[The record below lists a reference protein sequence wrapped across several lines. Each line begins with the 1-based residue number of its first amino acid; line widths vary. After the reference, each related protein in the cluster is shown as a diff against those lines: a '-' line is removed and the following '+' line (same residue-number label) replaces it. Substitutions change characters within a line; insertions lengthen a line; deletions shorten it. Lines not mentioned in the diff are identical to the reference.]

1 VSELREAVAA
11 GFGRKLT
18 EARARAKLSQE
29 ELGYRSEIH
38 RTQITRLEAG
48 ESTPGLDTLIKL
60 AGALGVDPPD
70 LLPAVRWEPPDRHSG
85 RFSSS

>member
-11 GFGRKLT
+11 AFGRKLA

-48 ESTPGLDTLIKL
+48 QSTPGLDTLIKL
-60 AGALGVDPPD
+60 AGALELEPLD
-70 LLPAVRWEPPDRHSG
+70 LLPAVRWQPPDRHSG
-85 RFSSS
+85 GFSSS